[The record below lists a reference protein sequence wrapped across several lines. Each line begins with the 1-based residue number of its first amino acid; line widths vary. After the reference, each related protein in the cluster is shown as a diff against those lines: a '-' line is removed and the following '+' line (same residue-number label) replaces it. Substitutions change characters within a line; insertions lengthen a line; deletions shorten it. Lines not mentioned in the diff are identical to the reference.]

1 MVPMKDIVINVP
13 MGPVRTVS
21 LRYFG
26 LIKKHTPTKVNAS
39 SIRKRHPM
47 RLKYS
52 GC

>member
-1 MVPMKDIVINVP
+1 MKDIVINVP
-13 MGPVRTVS
+13 IGPVRTVS

-39 SIRKRHPM
+39 SRKRHPM
-47 RLKYS
+47 RWRYS